1 MVLAPAAQP
10 DRCQGRPSA
19 VFLCP
24 SELEMLQ
31 EERDVYGLD
40 ADFWSWLFCPRLED
54 FGSGVDLS
62 RGRWRSAW
70 QAPVTKNAA
79 C

>member
-1 MVLAPAAQP
+1 
-10 DRCQGRPSA
+10 
-19 VFLCP
+19 
-24 SELEMLQ
+24 MLQ